1 MPSRPVAQVQTFNAQ
16 GFDAKAFPGAGHSLR
31 EDRPIALPHAALP
44 ALFVI
49 VDVLVILASA
59 LAADVGY
66 HSLAF
71 DGSGDPQRSLGAGA
85 VAALLFIALQ
95 HARKHYGSIR
105 TIRLGAQ
112 LKAAAC
118 SWIIVFAALACV
130 LFLLKMGDAF
140 SRGVLLTFFFTALAG
155 LSLWRLALKRL
166 HRQLV
171 VAGTVTGPR
180 VAVLAENGR
189 SDTNGLLQR
198 LERYGYSLSRL
209 FFLPPDG
216 LAAGLAE
223 QRTSEAL
230 QALVRHV
237 REQRIDEILVVS
249 SWHRF
254 VSGDTQSIQA
264 ALRMVP
270 VPVKLIADP
279 ELARAMSYQACDV
292 GAARALL
299 LKPSALS
306 RAQRTGKRAF
316 DIVVAALL
324 LVALFPLLALA
335 TLAIK
340 LDSRGPVFF
349 RQGRGGYNGRRFRIV
364 KFRTMHVQE
373 DGETILQAG
382 RGDPRVTR
390 VGRFLRKT
398 SIDELPQLLNVLAGD
413 MSLVGPRPHAIAHD
427 VAYAELIEPY
437 PARHNVKP
445 GITGWAQVNGC
456 RGETRDVGLMQRRV
470 DHDLDYIEQWSLLLD
485 IRIILMTARE
495 VLIPRNAH

>member
-1 MPSRPVAQVQTFNAQ
+1 MPSRPIAEVQVFE
-16 GFDAKAFPGAGHSLR
+16 AKVFSGAGQSSR
-31 EDRPIALPHAALP
+31 GERPIALPHAALP

-59 LAADVGY
+59 LASDAAY
-66 HSLAF
+66 HSLVF
-71 DGSGDPQRSLGAGA
+71 DGPGDPQRSLGAGA
-85 VAALLFIALQ
+85 VAAILFIALQ
-95 HARKHYGSIR
+95 HARKYYGSIR

-112 LKAAAC
+112 LKAAVG
-118 SWIIVFAALACV
+118 SWMIVFAGLACV

-155 LSLWRLALKRL
+155 LVIWRVMLKRL
-166 HRQLV
+166 YRKLV

-180 VAVLAENGR
+180 VAVLAETGR

-216 LAAGLAE
+216 LASEAVE
-223 QRTSEAL
+223 KRTSDAL
-230 QALVRHV
+230 QALIRHV

-254 VSGDTQSIQA
+254 ISGDTQSIQA
-264 ALRMVP
+264 ALRVVP

-306 RAQRTGKRAF
+306 RAQRASKRVF
-316 DIVVAALL
+316 DVIVAAFLL
-324 LVALFPLLALA
+324 AALFPVLLLAA
-335 TLAIK
+335 LAIK
-340 LDSRGPVFF
+340 LDSPGPVFF
-349 RQGRGGYNGRRFRIV
+349 LQGRGGYNGRRFRIV
-364 KFRTMHVQE
+364 KLRTMRVQE
-373 DGETILQAG
+373 DGERILQAG

-390 VGRFLRKT
+390 VGRLLRKT

-456 RGETRDVGLMQRRV
+456 RGETRDVGLMHRRL
-470 DHDLDYIEQWSLLLD
+470 DHDLDYIERWSLLLD
-485 IRIILMTARE
+485 IRIIVMTARE